1 MQLSVAN
8 QGYLVYVTFG
18 ILIAVTPFVLIE
30 LPISITNYNQ
40 AFYDVFEEAPE
51 GSWIVSIRTCHYFT
65 VDGGLRGVNE
75 AWHKHVLY
83 DKGLKIFLINV
94 GVGHGQEQL
103 PSYTFRF
110 YEEFFEVPLNEA
122 PIYGSQI
129 VYLGYV
135 PIPQENAYTS
145 LRDNIFAIKDTDYWG
160 TPLAS
165 MPMFTAEDAISSWNE
180 AYAITDIQ
188 EIAIAMFPEQKKVD
202 IMDDSWISY
211 GAAFFTS
218 GQIDGFIGGMRG
230 GAEYEKLT
238 GYLGANTLVMTQ
250 SFFSAGYVVILVIA
264 GSVLYLV
271 RRGGG
276 SS

>member
-8 QGYLVYVTFG
+8 QGYLVYLTFG
-18 ILIAVTPFVLIE
+18 ILIAVTPFVLID
-30 LPISITNYNQ
+30 LPISISDYNQ
-40 AFYDVFEEAPE
+40 AFYDVFEDAPE
-51 GSWIVSIRTCHYFT
+51 GSWIVSGGTCSYFT

-83 DKGLKIFLINV
+83 DKNMRLFIVNV
-94 GVGHGQEQL
+94 GVGHGQEQG
-103 PSYTFRF
+103 PSFHFKF
-110 YEEFFEVPLNEA
+110 YEQFFGVPLNEA
-122 PIYGSQI
+122 PIYGTQI

-145 LRDNIFAIKDTDYWG
+145 LRDNIFAVKDTDYWG
-160 TPLAS
+160 TPLNS
-165 MPMFTAEDAISSWNE
+165 LPMFNDAYAIDSWND

-188 EIAIAMFPEQKKVD
+188 EIAIAMFPTVNKVA
-202 IMDDSWISY
+202 IMDDSWLSY
-211 GAAFFTS
+211 GSAFFTT

-250 SFFSAGYVVILVIA
+250 SFFSSTYVVILVIA

-271 RRGGG
+271 KRGGG